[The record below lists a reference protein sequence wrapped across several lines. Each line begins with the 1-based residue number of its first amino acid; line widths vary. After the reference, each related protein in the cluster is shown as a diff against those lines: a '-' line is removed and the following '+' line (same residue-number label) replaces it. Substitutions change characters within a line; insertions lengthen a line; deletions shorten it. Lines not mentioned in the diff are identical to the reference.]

1 MIYAI
6 GKFLAFFANKL
17 YFNITF
23 KGKENIPQ
31 SQPMVICS
39 NHLSMYDPV
48 AIASKIHQRV
58 HYLGKAELMRQNWFV
73 RFIMRSVHMI
83 PIERSNVTV
92 ASMKQV
98 IGVLKEGGTIGIF
111 PEGTR
116 VRNGKTR
123 PEPLDG
129 FLVFAIK
136 AQVPILPVH
145 VEGNFR
151 FRGKGTITF
160 GQPIELSEYYG
171 KKIKAADLKEIGC
184 RIMDDIYKM

>member
-1 MIYAI
+1 MIYPI

-17 YFNITF
+17 WFNITF

-31 SQPMVICS
+31 KTPVVICS

-48 AIASKIHQRV
+48 AIASQFRQRV

-73 RFIMRSVHMI
+73 RFVMKSVGMI
-83 PIERSNVTV
+83 PIERSNVSVSSMRTV
-92 ASMKQV
+92 LN
-98 IGVLKEGGTIGIF
+98 VLKDGGTIGIF

-116 VRNGKTR
+116 VRGGKAR

-136 AQVPILPVH
+136 AKVPLLPVH
-145 VEGNFR
+145 VEGNFK
-151 FRGKGTITF
+151 FRGKCTVTF
-160 GQPIELSEYYG
+160 GKTISFEQYYDT
-171 KKIKAADLKEIGC
+171 KVRAKDLKSLGC
-184 RIMDDIYKM
+184 EIMDKIYAM